1 MAVDKLVDS
10 SQLDGYFTNIA
21 SAIRSK
27 AGVSSTYTPSEMP
40 QAIEDI
46 PSGGG
51 GDDSLDQLVARTITT
66 ASGSA
71 TNIGVYAFAECR
83 SLTTVIFTEAETV
96 DGGAFTSCVSLHN
109 ISLPNVKTVYAS
121 AFAFCSTISEINF
134 PKVVSIFTSAFW
146 NCKNITTVYLRDV
159 KNISA
164 TAFARCNNLLSLYL
178 MGSSVPVLSN
188 TNAFSSTPISNY
200 TTSTGGVYGSI
211 FVPASLYSSYLT
223 ATNWSLYSNRFV
235 SVAE

>member
-1 MAVDKLVDS
+1 MANIVYMAKSAWTGL
-10 SQLDGYFTNIA
+10 LDT
-21 SAIRSK
+21 IRSK
-27 AGVSSTYTPSEMP
+27 ASVSGTMTVSE
-40 QAIEDI
+40 ATTAVENI

-109 ISLPNVKTVYAS
+109 ISLPNVKKVYAS

-134 PKVVSIFTSAFW
+134 PKAVSIFTSAFW

-159 KNISA
+159 INISA

-211 FVPASLYSSYLT
+211 FVPSSLYNSYLT
-223 ATNWSLYSNRFV
+223 ATNWSIFSSRFV
-235 SVAE
+235 SV